1 MSKDWSRHTRYSD
14 RKAPRGRRG
23 LRVYGERADFNRFF
37 RCPYCNFLI
46 DANEASSPGGPGVPP
61 FLVSTVPVPYADQPT
76 VILGVDGF
84 LTKGSSDGF
93 LSEPG
98 SDGFLTEQP
107 TPTMTTLYFSEV
119 TGGCPFCGASNWK

>member
-14 RKAPRGRRG
+14 RKTPHGRRG
-23 LRVYGERADFNRFF
+23 LRVYGEREDFNRFF

-61 FLVSTVPVPYADQPT
+61 FLVNLEGPFDIGLPWTDVGDSTLGTIEADGDLAAIVP
-76 VILGVDGF
+76 G
-84 LTKGSSDGF
+84 
-93 LSEPG
+93 
-98 SDGFLTEQP
+98 
-107 TPTMTTLYFSEV
+107 YFPQV